1 MKRCSAVQALF
12 RLADLY
18 AISAWSCRLPAGTL
32 RQDSVPVKND
42 MSLFLVSTPSSSDED
57 TPRSRGAAGHGL
69 SSLGLKSV
77 ALATTLGLLAGCQPT
92 VRVEAPKEPITIN
105 LNVKLD
111 AEVRLK
117 LEEQA
122 REEVEAN
129 PDIF

>member
-1 MKRCSAVQALF
+1 M
-12 RLADLY
+12 
-18 AISAWSCRLPAGTL
+18 
-32 RQDSVPVKND
+32 
-42 MSLFLVSTPSSSDED
+42 
-57 TPRSRGAAGHGL
+57 
-69 SSLGLKSV
+69 
-77 ALATTLGLLAGCQPT
+77 ATALGLLAGCQPT